1 VSDCHASSASRFREE
16 VGDFLPW
23 CWTALG
29 WEVVRDDDGVP
40 WLRVP
45 DKLRHEL
52 GDCEAIPIPA
62 HAHAATPRSTGCQP
76 VPEPPSS
83 EPSSSAPT
91 SPDSPSWT
99 DVLHIL
105 GKLDR
110 AAHAAPA
117 CQPTSV
123 HELTPRLFDA
133 YTVEAGRVMLGGGT
147 LEDLPLLR
155 ATGLVRSADDGRPLR
170 LVHCFVTIEGQPVEH
185 KLLASLHVDD
195 LAPLR
200 RPPRLPPGELPS
212 WLATARQQLPAAA
225 PGERIEP
232 LIVTVVWCKYFR
244 CKLIFEIGD
253 ARAELPFSSWAQ
265 WLIDGDVSPP
275 PFHCRHTNRE
285 SFHVVRTDDGLI
297 TVPEAVAVCE
307 QSGRRVLETSLA
319 TCELTGRHVL
329 RELLAAC
336 PISGQQLL
344 ASERVTCA
352 MCGQAVSPKSSA
364 GQQCH
369 ACRALRAV
377 RRDDPRMA
385 LVFGE
390 HPKLEQWS
398 RWRLSETATVYIL
411 RGSSF
416 FRQLLVVV
424 DRESLDPLRLAESTF
439 LSRRWSP
446 IAPEL
451 WHEYLG

>member
-1 VSDCHASSASRFREE
+1 MNHRDATPTSQPIEE
-16 VGDFLPW
+16 IDHFLTW
-23 CWTALG
+23 CWAALG
-29 WEVVRDDDGVP
+29 WEVASDESGVS

-45 DKLRHEL
+45 EPLRVDL
-52 GDCEAIPIPA
+52 GGCEAIPVS
-62 HAHAATPRSTGCQP
+62 ATA
-76 VPEPPSS
+76 
-83 EPSSSAPT
+83 SANT
-91 SPDSPSWT
+91 PSWM
-99 DVLHIL
+99 DILQVL

-117 CQPTSV
+117 SQPTSV
-123 HELTPRLFDA
+123 HQLTPRLFDA

-155 ATGLVRSADDGRPLR
+155 ATGLVRSEESGEPLR
-170 LVHCFVTIEGQPVEH
+170 LVHRFSTIEGQTVEP
-185 KLLASLHVDD
+185 KLLASLHLDD

-200 RPPRLPPGELPS
+200 RPPRLPPGDLPT
-212 WLATARQQLPAAA
+212 WLATARMHLPAAA
-225 PGERIEP
+225 PDERIEP
-232 LIVTVVWCKYFR
+232 LVVTIVWCKYFR
-244 CKLIFEIGD
+244 CKLTFEIGD

-265 WLIDGDVSPP
+265 WLIDGDASPP
-275 PFHCRHTNRE
+275 PFRCRHTDRE

-297 TVPEAVAVCE
+297 TVPEATAICE
-307 QSGRRVLETSLA
+307 QTGRRVLETSLA
-319 TCELTGRHVL
+319 TCELTGRRVL
-329 RELLAAC
+329 RDLLAAC
-336 PISGQQLL
+336 PISGQQVL
-344 ASERVTCA
+344 ASELVTCA
-352 MCGQAVSPKSSA
+352 MCGQPVSPKSMA

-369 ACRALRAV
+369 ACRALRNV

-385 LVFGE
+385 IVFGS

-451 WHEYLG
+451 WHESLG

>member
-1 VSDCHASSASRFREE
+1 VNHRDATPTSQPIEE
-16 VGDFLPW
+16 IDHFLTW
-23 CWTALG
+23 CWAALG
-29 WEVVRDDDGVP
+29 WEVASDESGVS

-45 DKLRHEL
+45 EPLRVDL
-52 GDCEAIPIPA
+52 GGCEAIPVS
-62 HAHAATPRSTGCQP
+62 ATA
-76 VPEPPSS
+76 
-83 EPSSSAPT
+83 SANT
-91 SPDSPSWT
+91 PSWK
-99 DVLHIL
+99 DILQVL

-123 HELTPRLFDA
+123 HQLTPRLFDA

-155 ATGLVRSADDGRPLR
+155 ATGLVRSADSGEPLR
-170 LVHCFVTIEGQPVEH
+170 LVHRFITIEGQPVEN
-185 KLLASLHVDD
+185 KLLASLHLDD

-200 RPPRLPPGELPS
+200 RPPRLPPGELPT
-212 WLATARQQLPAAA
+212 WLATAHMHLPAAA

-232 LIVTVVWCKYFR
+232 LVVTVVWCKYFR
-244 CKLIFEIGD
+244 CKLTFEIGD

-275 PFHCRHTNRE
+275 PFHCRHSDRE

-297 TVPEAVAVCE
+297 TVPEATAVCE
-307 QSGRRVLETSLA
+307 QTGRRVLETSLA
-319 TCELTGRHVL
+319 TCELTGRRVL
-329 RELLAAC
+329 RDLLAAC
-336 PISGQQLL
+336 PISGQQVL
-344 ASERVTCA
+344 ASELVTCA
-352 MCGQAVSPKSSA
+352 MCGQPVSPKSMA

-369 ACRALRAV
+369 ACRALRNV

-385 LVFGE
+385 IVFGS